1 MDRESAA
8 GLGTERNGR
17 LTRRTLL
24 YRSGAIAGV
33 AALGGASAMA
43 RHAWAQEPAIPGV
56 ASGMKVISRSPIN
69 LETPIPPLRTWIT
82 PNDWFF
88 VRLHLPGY
96 AQLSRDAWQMTV
108 DGAVGQPLR
117 LAWADVLRFS
127 RVELTAWL
135 QCAGNRRGHFQPKAA
150 GGQWDRGAVGNA
162 RWSGVRLRDVL
173 LSANPTVKAHHV
185 AFEGGDPNG
194 AAPPY
199 VRSIPIEK
207 ALDPNTLLVFE
218 MNGQPLPVLHGFPVR
233 ALVPGWVGSAN
244 VKWIRAIHLVD
255 QEWNGPYMKDLY
267 RINPVPMNPTDK
279 TFNFSQDFVPTTVF
293 PVNSFFTSPVTGDTV
308 GAGSL
313 TVAGVAYAGETGI
326 ARIEVSV
333 DGGLWRPA
341 RLTTAGS
348 AYAWY
353 QWEFTTTLAPGRRE
367 LAARA
372 TDWRGRTQPREGLWN
387 PQGYFYNAWDVLA
400 LTVS

>member
-8 GLGTERNGR
+8 GLGTEGNGR
-17 LTRRTLL
+17 LTRRALL

-33 AALGGASAMA
+33 AALGGASAIA
-43 RHAWAQEPAIPGV
+43 RDAFAQEPTIPGV
-56 ASGMKVISRSPIN
+56 APGMKVISRSPIN

-96 AQLSRDAWQMTV
+96 AQLNRDAWQMTV
-108 DGAVGQPLR
+108 DGEVGQPLR
-117 LAWADVLRFS
+117 LGWGDVGRFTH
-127 RVELTAWL
+127 VELTAWL

-185 AFEGGDPNG
+185 AFEGSDPNG

-244 VKWIRAIHLVD
+244 VKWIRALHLVE

-267 RINPVPMNPTDK
+267 RINPVPINPTDK
-279 TFNFSQDFVPTTVF
+279 SFNFSQDFVPTTVF
-293 PVNSFFTSPVTGDTV
+293 PVYSFFTAPVTGETV
-308 GAGSL
+308 RAGSA
-313 TVAGVAYAGETGI
+313 TVTGVAYAGETGI
-326 ARIEVSV
+326 TTVEVSM
-333 DGGLWRPA
+333 DGGAWRPA
-341 RLTTAGS
+341 RITTPGS

-353 QWEFTTTLAPGRRE
+353 QW
-367 LAARA
+367 
-372 TDWRGRTQPREGLWN
+372 
-387 PQGYFYNAWDVLA
+387 
-400 LTVS
+400 